1 MAVWLL
7 VVAFFGTAF
16 VSAAGECASL
26 PLCARLAKPRVAFFL
41 GEAVAERHREGRQ
54 PEYRFQV
61 REAITG
67 LPPSLSYV
75 VVETEEGVPPPGLL
89 LIQAHLSGEDGV
101 LSRDRCDF
109 AAPALEVQDDLDLLR
124 SLHAT
129 DAALT
134 VTVAGFRGKAP
145 EETRILADGPI
156 SRWADRDGGFPPLPP
171 GVYRLTVSAP
181 GYRTSSQVAAFAA
194 GACHQLEIRLDTA
207 GETAAAIVQ

>member
-1 MAVWLL
+1 M
-7 VVAFFGTAF
+7 
-16 VSAAGECASL
+16 

-67 LPPSLSYV
+67 LPPGLSYL

-89 LIQAHLSGEDGV
+89 LIQAHFSGEDGV
-101 LSRDRCDF
+101 LSRDQCDF
-109 AAPALEVQDDLDLLR
+109 AAPHLEAQGELDLLR
-124 SLHAT
+124 RLHAT

-134 VTVAGFRGKAP
+134 VTVTGARGPAP

-156 SRWADRDGGFPPLPP
+156 SRWADRAGRLPPLPP

-181 GYRTSSQVAAFAA
+181 GHRTGSQVALLAA
-194 GACHQLEIRLDTA
+194 GACPQVEIRLDAA
-207 GETAAAIVQ
+207 GETGRN